1 MSSIVGIILAA
12 GMSKRMGSTK
22 QLVKLKGRC
31 LLQWVVSAAVES
43 DLEKIYLVLG
53 HQSERILRNLPQLCQ
68 TPKIKILYNSDFE
81 KGMSSSVRC
90 GLSAAQ
96 QGYGNVMFLL
106 ADQPFISPKVIN
118 QLLREYKK
126 SDKHICL
133 PVFQGQKGNPVIFS
147 SLFFKQLLTVEG
159 DMGGRRIIRDNP
171 DQILYVPV
179 NNPKELLDIDTQ
191 NDLNKLYLPI
201 QCP

>member
-1 MSSIVGIILAA
+1 MSSIAGVILAA

-31 LLQWVVSAAVES
+31 LLQWVVNAAVES
-43 DLEKIYLVLG
+43 DLEKIYLVVG
-53 HQSERILRNLPQLCQ
+53 HQSERILRNLPHLCQ
-68 TPKIKILYNSDFE
+68 TPKIKILYNADFE

-96 QGYGNVMFLL
+96 QGYENVMFLL
-106 ADQPFISPKVIN
+106 GDQPFISPKVIN

-133 PVFQGQKGNPVIFS
+133 PVFQGQKGNPVIFG

-159 DMGGRRIIRDNP
+159 DMGGRQILRDNP
-171 DQILYVPV
+171 EQILQVPISDQ
-179 NNPKELLDIDTQ
+179 KELIDIDTED
-191 NDLNKLYLPI
+191 DLRSFLHPSRG
-201 QCP
+201 C